1 MEITI
6 KKIGIESLNLLM
18 DWRKKVLSEV
28 FALNDIENHTE
39 LILNN
44 ENYYKNHLT
53 DGTHT
58 AFFAINDDTN
68 EIIGCGGICYQDE
81 MPSPDNMTGK
91 NGYLMNIYIEP
102 KYRKCGAGKKIIET
116 LILDAKENN
125 ACKIYLES
133 SDIAKNLYEEIGF
146 VDMINYMKFEGV

>member
-28 FALNDIENHTE
+28 FVLNDIENHIE

-44 ENYYKNHLT
+44 ENYYKEHLI
-53 DGTHT
+53 DGTHS
-58 AFFAINDDTN
+58 AFFAVNDETN

-81 MPSPDNMTGK
+81 MPSPDNLTGK

-102 KYRKCGAGKKIIET
+102 KYRKCGAGKKIIKS
-116 LILDAKENN
+116 LILDAKEHNVS
-125 ACKIYLES
+125 KIYLES
-133 SDIAKNLYEEIGF
+133 SDIAKKLYEEIGF
-146 VDMINYMKFEGV
+146 VDMVNYMKFEGV

>member
-28 FALNDIENHTE
+28 FMVNDIEKHSE

-44 ENYYKNHLT
+44 ENYYKKHLT

-58 AFFAINDDTN
+58 AYFAINDDTN
-68 EIIGCGGICYQDE
+68 EIIGCGGICYQEE

-125 ACKIYLES
+125 ASKIYLES

-146 VDMINYMKFEGV
+146 VNMINYMKFEGV

>member
-28 FALNDIENHTE
+28 FVLNDIENHTE

-44 ENYYKNHLT
+44 ENYYKKHLI
-53 DGTHT
+53 DGTHS
-58 AFFAINDDTN
+58 AFFVINDDTN

-81 MPSPDNMTGK
+81 MPSPDNLTGK
-91 NGYLMNIYIEP
+91 KWIFNEYL
-102 KYRKCGAGKKIIET
+102 YRT
-116 LILDAKENN
+116 
-125 ACKIYLES
+125 
-133 SDIAKNLYEEIGF
+133 
-146 VDMINYMKFEGV
+146 

>member
-28 FALNDIENHTE
+28 FMVNDIEKHSE

-44 ENYYKNHLT
+44 ENYYKKHLT

-58 AFFAINDDTN
+58 ACFAINNDTN
-68 EIIGCGGICYQDE
+68 EIIGCGGICYQEE

-116 LILDAKENN
+116 LILDAKEHN
-125 ACKIYLES
+125 AHKIYLES

-146 VDMINYMKFEGV
+146 VDMVNYMKFEGV

>member
-28 FALNDIENHTE
+28 FMLNDIENHTE

-44 ENYYKNHLT
+44 ENYYKMHLT
-53 DGTHT
+53 DGTHS
-58 AFFAINDDTN
+58 AFFAINVDAN

-81 MPSPDNMTGK
+81 MPSPDNLTGK

-102 KYRKCGAGKKIIET
+102 KYRKCGAGKKIVEA
-116 LILDAKENN
+116 LILDAKEHN
-125 ACKIYLES
+125 AHKIYLES
-133 SDIAKNLYEEIGF
+133 SDMAKKLYEEIGF
-146 VDMINYMKFEGV
+146 VDMINYMEFGGV

>member
-28 FALNDIENHTE
+28 FMVNDIEKHSE

-44 ENYYKNHLT
+44 ENYYKKHLI
-53 DGTHT
+53 DGTHS
-58 AFFAINDDTN
+58 AFFVINDDTN

-81 MPSPDNMTGK
+81 MPSPDNLTGK
-91 NGYLMNIYIEP
+91 NGYLMNIYIEH
-102 KYRKCGAGKKIIET
+102 KYRKCGVGKKIIES
-116 LILDAKENN
+116 LILDAKEHN
-125 ACKIYLES
+125 ASKIYLES
-133 SDIAKNLYEEIGF
+133 SDIAKKLYEEIGF
-146 VDMINYMKFEGV
+146 VDMVNYMKFEGV